1 MDNHRACR
9 EVGCIDIEQ
18 SNPYLNNK
26 RAFTVDRSLQGA
38 VPGIKGKKESEKGI
52 VWRLCYIR
60 NDCII
65 QMSLAH
71 RAIAAICIFRSNIH
85 YSYLIK

>member
-9 EVGCIDIEQ
+9 EAGCIDIEQ

-38 VPGIKGKKESEKGI
+38 VPGIKGGKKRSGKGMVARLDTRCNASE
-52 VWRLCYIR
+52 
-60 NDCII
+60 
-65 QMSLAH
+65 
-71 RAIAAICIFRSNIH
+71 
-85 YSYLIK
+85 

>member
-38 VPGIKGKKESEKGI
+38 EPGIKRGKKKAGKELE
-52 VWRLCYIR
+52 
-60 NDCII
+60 NI
-65 QMSLAH
+65 QFLYS
-71 RAIAAICIFRSNIH
+71 ICTQ
-85 YSYLIK
+85 YAM

>member
-38 VPGIKGKKESEKGI
+38 DLELKGKKKTGKGI
-52 VWRLCYIR
+52 RERDFVSNMRY
-60 NDCII
+60 NTNEV
-65 QMSLAH
+65 H
-71 RAIAAICIFRSNIH
+71 RDYNNLYFPKVRRYVEKKLTI
-85 YSYLIK
+85 

>member
-9 EVGCIDIEQ
+9 EAGCIDIEQ

-38 VPGIKGKKESEKGI
+38 VPGIKGEKKGAGEE
-52 VWRLCYIR
+52 WTRYA
-60 NDCII
+60 
-65 QMSLAH
+65 M
-71 RAIAAICIFRSNIH
+71 
-85 YSYLIK
+85 

>member
-38 VPGIKGKKESEKGI
+38 DLELKGEKKTGKGI
-52 VWRLCYIR
+52 GEYATSFRTC
-60 NDCII
+60 DII
-65 QMSLAH
+65 QMRSI
-71 RAIAAICIFRSNIH
+71 AIIIICIFR
-85 YSYLIK
+85 K

>member
-1 MDNHRACR
+1 MDDHRACR

-38 VPGIKGKKESEKGI
+38 DLELKKKKRIGKEQKGEYAISLYSNMRYNANETH
-52 VWRLCYIR
+52 R
-60 NDCII
+60 DCNN
-65 QMSLAH
+65 Q
-71 RAIAAICIFRSNIH
+71 
-85 YSYLIK
+85 